1 MLGEHDQPGRMFTLT
16 PDDTPC
22 TAKRELLQHVD
33 RLVDWKPIREQVR
46 PYFAANGR
54 PSIDPVVMVKMML
67 AGYLLA
73 IPSDRRLVEECS
85 DSFALREFLG
95 YYPDEKL
102 PTHAN
107 FTNWRQRLG
116 APFFRGLLHQVVA
129 QLVAH
134 GLQLSEARSVDA
146 TSVKAQASK
155 QGPVVER
162 PVELSVKEF
171 VAGYFAGEAPA
182 AAGPTVA
189 LNRHDPEARL
199 QRKAGEQ
206 AEFRYQASFSADVET
221 GIITDAVAT
230 PLEQA
235 ATALDHVAADP
246 TLVSEV
252 VADGKYDQGAT
263 LGALQAQGV
272 TTYVPK
278 TNHDKPDQLSK
289 DEFPYQPDTD
299 SYLCPAGQ
307 LLKHSRFDPEKAL
320 HFYTARAGDCRRCP
334 RKPDCTKAKR
344 RVVTRT
350 ATEGARERAVRAGPR
365 YCELQRARRVNE
377 HLNMLGKR
385 DHNLRRA
392 RGVGLEAMNI
402 QAALTA
408 VAINL
413 KKAIRLGQLSDLA
426 QAILFWLGRRLGAP
440 RPGALA

>member
-22 TAKRELLQHVD
+22 TAKRELLQRVE
-33 RLVDWKPIREQVR
+33 RLVDWRPIREQVR

-116 APFFRGLLHQVVA
+116 AAFFRGLLHEVVA

-134 GLQLSEARSVDA
+134 GLQLSEARSIDA

-155 QGPVVER
+155 HGPVVER
-162 PVELSVKEF
+162 PAEVSVEEF
-171 VAGYFAGEAPA
+171 VAGYFADDPPTAE
-182 AAGPTVA
+182 GPTVP

-199 QRKAGEQ
+199 QRKAGER
-206 AEFRYQASFSADVET
+206 AEFRYQTSFCADVAT

-235 ATALDHVAADP
+235 ETAVDHVAHDP
-246 TLVSEV
+246 LPVSEV

-263 LGALQAQGV
+263 LGALQARGIA
-272 TTYVPK
+272 TYVPK
-278 TNHDKPDQLSK
+278 TNHDKPAQLSK
-289 DEFPYQPDTD
+289 DEFTYQPDTD

-307 LLKHSRFDPEKAL
+307 LLKHSRFDPGKAL
-320 HFYTARAGDCRRCP
+320 HFYTAKPNDCRRCP
-334 RKPDCTKAKR
+334 RKPECTKAKR

-350 ATEGARERAVRAGPR
+350 ATEAARERTLRDGPR

-377 HLNMLGKR
+377 HLNMVGKR
-385 DHNLRRA
+385 DHNLGRA
-392 RGVGLEAMNI
+392 RGLGLEAMNI

-408 VAINL
+408 IAIDL
-413 KKAIRLGQLSDLA
+413 KKAIRLGQAVDLTA
-426 QAILFWLGRRLGAP
+426 LILRWLGGRLAP
-440 RPGALA
+440 QPQPAII